1 MALEPGAAPA
11 LRHAEPTPPE
21 NALTAQKTA
30 MKFIPSPPPKDSKR
44 DTTIL
49 IVDDSATSRML
60 LEAILR
66 GAGYTSLL
74 MSASAEEALD
84 LLHQTHPYAAGPDRT
99 GSGPVDL
106 ILMDINM
113 PGMNG
118 IDAVR
123 AIKGT
128 PELTD
133 IPVIMVT
140 VSDEKENLSLA
151 FAAGAIDYINKPV
164 NKLELLARV
173 NTVIRFREEMARR
186 IANEKGL
193 LDLTASLSEAYGQ
206 LEEMN
211 QNLEMRVKERTS
223 ELEEAYAELKELD
236 KMKTTFLSNV
246 SHELRTPLTS
256 VLGFTSIIR
265 SRLQKVIFPE
275 LREPGKIPREALEKA
290 MEQVESN
297 IEILL
302 LEAKR
307 LTSRINDVLDISRM
321 ESGEVEWKQERVQF
335 RLLLEQARQQVGPM
349 VAEKRIELKIVTD
362 PDLHEVLGDRSRL
375 LQALMNLLTNA
386 IKFTEQGGIFCTA
399 ENRGSDILVSVEDTG
414 MGFPEAEY
422 ATVFEKFQQIGDS
435 LTGKPQGVGLGVPIC
450 AYIIQHHGGRF
461 WATSTPGKGSIFSFT
476 LPAIEPHGRKDTSH
490 GSARDHTA

>member
-1 MALEPGAAPA
+1 MNISPRPAPPG
-11 LRHAEPTPPE
+11 
-21 NALTAQKTA
+21 
-30 MKFIPSPPPKDSKR
+30 DSKR
-44 DTTIL
+44 DTTIM

-66 GAGYTSLL
+66 GAGYESLV
-74 MSASAEEALD
+74 MCASANKALE
-84 LLHQTHPYAAGPDRT
+84 LLQCSHPAAGPDRKR
-99 GSGPVDL
+99 SGPVDL

-118 IDAVR
+118 IEAVR
-123 AIKGT
+123 VIKNT
-128 PELTD
+128 PELMD

-140 VSDEKENLSLA
+140 VSDEKESLSLA

-173 NTVIRFREEMARR
+173 NTVIQFREEMGRR

-193 LDLTASLSEAYGQ
+193 LELTASLSEAYGQ

-211 QNLEMRVKERTS
+211 QNLERRVKERTS

-265 SRLQKVIFPE
+265 SRLHRILLPE
-275 LREPGKIPREALEKA
+275 LRTPGKFPKETLEKA
-290 MEQVESN
+290 VQQVEAN

-302 LEAKR
+302 TEAKR
-307 LTSRINDVLDISRM
+307 LTNRINDVLDISRM

-335 RLLLEQARQQVGPM
+335 RVILEQARRQIEPM
-349 VAEKRIELKIVTD
+349 VAEKRIELRLVVA
-362 PDLHEVLGDRSRL
+362 PDLYEVLGDRTRL

-386 IKFTEQGGIFCTA
+386 VKFTEQGGILCTA
-399 ENRGSDILVSVEDTG
+399 ANKGDEILVSVEDTG

-422 ATVFEKFQQIGDS
+422 STVFEKFQQIGDS

-461 WATSTPGKGSIFSFT
+461 WATSAPGKGSTFFFT
-476 LPAIEPHGRKDTSH
+476 LPAILPDDQE
-490 GSARDHTA
+490 TATNTRTGAS